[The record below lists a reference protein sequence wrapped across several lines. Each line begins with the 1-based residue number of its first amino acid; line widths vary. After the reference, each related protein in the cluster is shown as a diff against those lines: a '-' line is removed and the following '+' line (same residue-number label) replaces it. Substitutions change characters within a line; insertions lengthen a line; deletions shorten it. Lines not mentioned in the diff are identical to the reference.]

1 MLTIRNYHR
10 LCDKPVGG
18 DGWKVLFCGEQTSF
32 YEIKLVCTGKKSVTI
47 FLGRKAERT
56 NSGSMAYMFRDWNY
70 EPTNRGV
77 TSDWIKEMD
86 NLLKA
91 LSVFV
96 C

>member
-1 MLTIRNYHR
+1 M
-10 LCDKPVGG
+10 
-18 DGWKVLFCGEQTSF
+18 
-32 YEIKLVCTGKKSVTI
+32 
-47 FLGRKAERT
+47 GRKAERT